1 MQLPAD
7 WSGSYQVKLSFTSAD
22 EVTAARN
29 KDHAAADLEAFVIDT
44 IAYPVEEDDDEAD
57 QAGPP
62 APVNDDDAAS
72 EFCCSNIDLT
82 ELQRKIATGVYE
94 MRCQFSINGQDFSA
108 LKVKADNNNNS
119 APPSPSTLLYLFSPE
134 SVYPRSFP
142 LTGGGASDSS
152 SSSSQVADTEVT
164 ITGSGFLTTS
174 RLLRGA
180 KTVVSL
186 EPILSDIAWT
196 PAASA
201 VSAVAMSGLTLT
213 NSIVAPIRCD
223 YSNKI
228 SITMNK
234 AIFKQLQEMSV
245 VLNRAISRQLN
256 NKEQQDDDDG
266 GTQYINILPIRFG
279 FELNISKQTVPLC
292 DHSNDNDN
300 ESSMRMNMY
309 TDQPLL
315 LIPNCSNLRSSS
327 TTTTQLSVF
336 VNRSSCADGFDF
348 MSQDVVMA
356 VHIPILRSENTAD
369 DNDDAPR
376 FYPPTIIN
384 SPAVVVTALSGDS
397 SVSSSPAAKY
407 LLQAEIQSFRYY
419 LNHAIGHPES
429 TDGGDPE
436 DFGSYQYFYVSVWLD
451 GKSMPSSDCWGKIYL
466 YRDLA
471 QEYTLLPAVPPK
483 TGFTAGTTITL
494 QLASHCPTAPPIS
507 PSLMA
512 ILSDEVKA
520 SIVAQQC
527 VVRVRGS
534 EEDAAAGVSIPGRLI
549 EEEVSPDNTSS
560 SSPMSIID
568 FVIPEGV
575 RSSPGMTAVQKT
587 PKDKPVYYVD
597 VSMDGGSIFDRASL
611 PLLNLK

>member
-1 MQLPAD
+1 MSSLLLQSVVGVPMLPAD

-29 KDHAAADLEAFVIDT
+29 KDHATCDLEAFVIEA
-44 IAYPVEEDDDEAD
+44 IAHPVEEDDEAD
-57 QAGPP
+57 QIGSP

-72 EFCCSNIDLT
+72 DFCCTNIDLT

-108 LKVKADNNNNS
+108 LKSSKADNS

-134 SVYPRSFP
+134 SVYPSCFP
-142 LTGGGASDSS
+142 LTGGGGGGGGSD
-152 SSSSQVADTEVT
+152 SQVADTEVT
-164 ITGSGFLTTS
+164 ITGGGFLSTS

-180 KTVVSL
+180 KTTASL
-186 EPILSDIAWT
+186 DPILSDIAWT

-201 VSAVAMSGLTLT
+201 VSAVAMSGLTL
-213 NSIVAPIRCD
+213 NSIFAPIRCD

-234 AIFKQLQEMSV
+234 AIFKQLEEMSV
-245 VLNRAISRQLN
+245 VLNSAISRQLN
-256 NKEQQDDDDG
+256 KEQDDD
-266 GTQYINILPIRFG
+266 GTQYINILPIKFG

-292 DHSNDNDN
+292 DSN
-300 ESSMRMNMY
+300 ESMRMNMY

-315 LIPNCSNLRSSS
+315 LIPNCTNLRSSS
-327 TTTTQLSVF
+327 TMRLSIF
-336 VNRSSCADGFDF
+336 VNRSSYADGFDF
-348 MSQDVVMA
+348 MSDDVVIA
-356 VHIPILRSENTAD
+356 IHVPILRSENTAD
-369 DNDDAPR
+369 DETPQ
-376 FYPPTIIN
+376 FYPPTIIS
-384 SPAVVVTALSGDS
+384 SPVVVVTTQLSGI
-397 SVSSSPAAKY
+397 SSPAKY
-407 LLQAEIQSFRYY
+407 LIQAEIQPFRHY
-419 LNHAIGHPES
+419 LNRAMGLSES
-429 TDGGDPE
+429 ADTGDPSSSSTSE
-436 DFGSYQYFYVSVWLD
+436 GDSSYSSSYQYFYVSVWLD
-451 GKSMPSSDCWGKIYL
+451 GKSMPSSKCWGKIYL
-466 YRDLA
+466 YRDLS
-471 QEYTLLPAVPPK
+471 QDYTLLPAVPPK

-494 QLASHCPTAPPIS
+494 QLASHCPTAPSIS

-534 EEDAAAGVSIPGRLI
+534 EDAGAVSIPSKLI
-549 EEEVSPDNTSS
+549 EVVLSSPSSPDSNPNPS
-560 SSPMSIID
+560 ID

-587 PKDKPVYYVD
+587 PKEKPVYYVD
-597 VSMDGGSIFDRASL
+597 VSMDGGSVFDLAPL